1 MKITNYIGPHHTAVV
16 PVDQGPEAAGAQC
29 VWLGHGAASP
39 TARGGENQYFQ
50 PPEYETVR
58 TIGPGKALRSKQ
70 IAK

>member
-39 TARGGENQYFQ
+39 TARGAKTSISSRRNTKRSGLL
-50 PPEYETVR
+50 
-58 TIGPGKALRSKQ
+58 GPVKL
-70 IAK
+70 